1 MAEGPGTKQAWASWW
16 RSGPWRAS
24 LIWGL
29 LTALAAV
36 TVLPMSLMLLM
47 AFDAPGST
55 ENPWLWLLLLGA
67 FSFVPLC
74 ALVPLL
80 LWLLYAL
87 GMGMPSRRRSIRR
100 LGHGTH
106 LLPFLSPLMMLLAAV
121 GLQLTCGGQFV
132 CTR

>member
-1 MAEGPGTKQAWASWW
+1 MAEGAATTQSWRCW
-16 RSGPWRAS
+16 LRGGPWRAS
-24 LIWGL
+24 LLWGL

-47 AFDAPGST
+47 VFDAPGAMG
-55 ENPWLWLLLLGA
+55 NPWLWLLLIGA
-67 FSFVPLC
+67 FCFVPLC

-87 GMGMPSRRRSIRR
+87 GMAMPPRRRSIRR
-100 LGHGTH
+100 LGHGMH
-106 LLPFLSPLMMLLAAV
+106 LLPLLSPLTMLLAAV
-121 GLQLTCGGQFV
+121 GLQVACGGQFV